1 MKNLDGLDSLPE
13 AQASYCR
20 LMGHQDKEMDVESH
34 QKSGR
39 RGCCLDVFLVVSII
53 FLFVAVTAGA
63 AGGVMVVMELR
74 SKLES
79 QRPSF
84 VLETSKLSADATD
97 PTNKMQNVVYLE
109 YTSSE
114 LNSSTMKWAPV
125 NFADVSSVGSN
136 FVFNAEQ
143 HSLKAERAGT
153 YFMYVSLNLT
163 CTHVCDEGLLIVHVG
178 DMLTCEVPLPKVA
191 DSTPVSRK
199 CWTVSQLEGQ
209 TLVAKMT
216 VPKEGLRNWKLE
228 LRGSGFGMFLVD

>member
-1 MKNLDGLDSLPE
+1 
-13 AQASYCR
+13 
-20 LMGHQDKEMDVESH
+20 MGHQDKEMDVESH

-79 QRPSF
+79 LRPSF
-84 VLETSKLSADATD
+84 VLETSKLSGDATD

-109 YTSSE
+109 AKSSE
-114 LNSSTMKWAPV
+114 LKSSTMQLAPV
-125 NFADVSSVGSN
+125 KFGAESSVGSN
-136 FVFNAEQ
+136 FVFDADQ
-143 HSLKAERAGT
+143 HSLKSKRAGS

-163 CTHVCDEGLLIVHVG
+163 CTFTCNAGLLSVRVG
-178 DMLTCEVPLPKVA
+178 DKLTCEMQLPEVA
-191 DSTPVSRK
+191 DSTLVSRK

-209 TLVAKMT
+209 TLVAEMT
-216 VPKEGLRNWKLE
+216 VPKEGLENWKLE
-228 LRGSGFGMFLVD
+228 LSSSGFGMFLVD

>member
-1 MKNLDGLDSLPE
+1 MQNPDGLDSLPE
-13 AQASYCR
+13 AQASHCR

-39 RGCCLDVFLVVSII
+39 RRRGSCLDVFLVVSII

-84 VLETSKLSADATD
+84 VLETSKLSGDATD
-97 PTNKMQNVVYLE
+97 PTNKIQNFVYLDAI
-109 YTSSE
+109 SSE
-114 LNSSTMKWAPV
+114 LKTSTMKWAPAD
-125 NFADVSSVGSN
+125 FAAGSK
-136 FVFNAEQ
+136 FLFDTDQ
-143 HSLKAERAGT
+143 HSLKAERAGI

-163 CTHVCDEGLLIVHVG
+163 CTYQCNAGLLSVRVA
-178 DMLTCEVPLPKVA
+178 DKLTCEVQLPKVS

-209 TLVAKMT
+209 KLITQMT
-216 VPKEGLRNWKLE
+216 VPKEGLENWKLE
-228 LRGSGFGMFLVD
+228 LTGSGFGMFLVD